1 MSKTTIPTGGITDA
15 TIATADIAA
24 DAITGAKIV
33 DDAINSEHFTNGSID
48 TAHIADSAVTIAKAS
63 GFGKIGQVV
72 ESTSIDTTA
81 ISSTSFSDIDLNVA
95 ITPTATSSKI
105 LLMIDFAYTQDG
117 ADNNLGKIQML
128 RDSTAIGN
136 HHVGYD
142 NPGGNVGFGC
152 HIQKLDSPSTTSE
165 ITYKTQA
172 NTANASS
179 QFRPV
184 GSASIIAIEV
194 LA

>member
-24 DAITGAKIV
+24 DAITGAKI
-33 DDAINSEHFTNGSID
+33 
-48 TAHIADSAVTIAKAS
+48 ADSAVTIAKAS
-63 GFGKIGQVV
+63 GFGKVGQVV

-81 ISSTSFSDIDLNVA
+81 ITSTSFSDIDLNVT
-95 ITPTATSSKI
+95 ITPTATSSKVLI
-105 LLMIDFAYTQDG
+105 MIDFAYTQDG
-117 ADNNLGKIQML
+117 ADNNLANIQML

-152 HIQKLDSPSTTSE
+152 HIQKLDSPNTTSE
-165 ITYKTQA
+165 VTYKTQA
-172 NTANASS
+172 NTQNASS

-184 GSASIIAIEV
+184 GSASIIAIEI